1 MCSTGVSPSGKAAV
15 FGTAMRRFESFHPN
29 LLALDTIMQIEKQ
42 KPLLFAGSSHSSLSK
57 EISNILKVDLG
68 KAKIERFPDGEVSI
82 EVMESVRGR
91 DVFVLQSTAL
101 DPDHYLMELLVLV
114 DALKRACAKDII
126 AVIPYYGYSRQDR
139 KDKPRVP
146 ITAKLV
152 ANLLETAGVTHV
164 LTMDLHAGQLQGFFD
179 IPLDNLSGRPVL
191 VDALKKSI
199 KSDASNT
206 VVVAPD
212 VGSTKLAKNYARDLS
227 ADFAI
232 IDKYRINAGKTEV
245 IALIGDVNGKDVL
258 LADDMCT
265 TGETLLSAAKACQEK
280 GAKTIKAVVTHA
292 VLSENSI
299 EKIENSP
306 IEALLVTDT
315 ISLDGRLDASSK
327 IQVISVAPL
336 LAKAI
341 QCILSQESILPLYE

>member
-1 MCSTGVSPSGKAAV
+1 MAS
-15 FGTAMRRFESFHPN
+15 
-29 LLALDTIMQIEKQ
+29 
-42 KPLLFAGSSHSSLSK
+42 PLLFAGSSHLK
-57 EISNILKVDLG
+57 LAAEIAKILKVRLG
-68 KAKIERFPDGEVSI
+68 KVNIQRFPDGEVSVEI
-82 EVMESVRGR
+82 LESVRGKS
-91 DVFVLQSTAL
+91 VFILQSIAL
-101 DPDHYLMELLVLV
+101 DPDHYLIELLVLV

-179 IPLDNLSGRPVL
+179 IPLDNLSGRPPL
-191 VDALKKSI
+191 VEALKESTKN
-199 KSDASNT
+199 KLKNF

-212 VGSTKLAKNYARDLS
+212 VGSTKLAQSYAHDLH

-232 IDKYRINAGKTEV
+232 VHKHRISAKKTEV
-245 IALIGDVNGKDVL
+245 LALIGDVKGKDVL

-265 TGETLLSAAKACQEK
+265 TGATLLSAAKACQEK
-280 GAKTIKAVVTHA
+280 GAKTIRAVITHG
-292 VLSENSI
+292 VFVNDSI
-299 EKIENSP
+299 EKIEKSP
-306 IEALLVTDT
+306 IDALLVTNT
-315 ISLDGRLDASSK
+315 ITIEDRLKSSTK
-327 IQVISVAPL
+327 FRVVSVAPL

-341 QCILSQESILPLYE
+341 QRILSQESIVPLYE